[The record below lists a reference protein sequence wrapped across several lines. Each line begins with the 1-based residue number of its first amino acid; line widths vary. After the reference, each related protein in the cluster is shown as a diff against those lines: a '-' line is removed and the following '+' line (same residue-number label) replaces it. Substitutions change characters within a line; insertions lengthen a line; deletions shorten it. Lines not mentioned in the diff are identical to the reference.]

1 MKAKE
6 LKELLSTIKD
16 DAEVCI
22 VDNDQNNS
30 WEIVECRIC
39 EDKTS
44 SFYGTFMDIVIN
56 I

>member
-16 DAEVCI
+16 DAEICI
-22 VDNDQNNS
+22 VDNDQNNT
-30 WEIVECRIC
+30 WEITEVRTC
-39 EDKTS
+39 EDNASEYK
-44 SFYGTFMDIVIN
+44 GTYADIVIN

>member
-16 DAEVCI
+16 DAEICI
-22 VDNDQNNS
+22 VDDEQDNS
-30 WEIVECRIC
+30 WEIVECRVC
-39 EDKTS
+39 EDKAS
-44 SFYGTFMDIVIN
+44 PFYGEFMDIVIN